1 MKRPLCILCLLISL
15 FVVISTTFSQE
26 KQFNSNLPEEGETIS
41 LTGVV
46 NEIELKNM
54 LGYTAV
60 KVYLANVSLDDR
72 SASKIQNAYMEDI
85 HSSKMQNAYMEDIH
99 SSKTK
104 NVYMDEE
111 VITKEITYEGVLLQL
126 KSKEKLPHLGQ
137 RIEVSGKV
145 SYFTKATNDGQF
157 DERTYY
163 KTEGMDFKLK
173 SVSIKNRS
181 SDYSRIRD
189 ALWILRKNI
198 GTKIDEALPEDE
210 ASIMKTML
218 LGDKEDLDEEK
229 KSLYQRTGI
238 AHVLAISGLHV
249 SLIGMG
255 LFKILK
261 KLRLGHKK
269 SSLISILFVFFYGAL
284 TGFSV
289 STIRACVMLS
299 ISLIAVLLGRSYDL
313 LTALSL
319 IGCITLVREPLYIQH
334 GGFAFS
340 YGCVLGIGIL
350 MPTLADVKGKKK
362 VVLSSLTMV
371 VTGLPL
377 YYWYFFQLPVYSV
390 FLNFLVIPVMGVL
403 VPCGITLLVGIYL
416 FNPIANI
423 SRIVIVGILKL
434 FEVLAVWADEMP
446 GHFLT
451 AGRPKIWQVIAY
463 IFVLMG
469 MYIYKKKL
477 SHGRRCFLA
486 IMAMLMLTLR
496 FGDGMKVTFLDVG
509 QGDSIILSSENRI
522 YVGGI
527 MSPQTILVDCGS
539 SDVSKVGKYRLIEY
553 LKYHG
558 IWKVDMAVVTH
569 PDEDHICGLRE
580 VINEGRKE
588 GITISKI
595 VLGDVL
601 NKEEALENLIG
612 SENSDAVSVVGNGT
626 LVNGITAN
634 GATANDITANDI
646 KVNGIKVE
654 FIAEGDSIRFGDNGE
669 IVCLNPQRGRLY
681 GDTNESSVVLL
692 GKFGKESVLL
702 TGDVCAEAERRVSSY
717 INSEYINGGSA
728 GTSYV
733 NRNYDDES
741 ISVLKVAHHGS
752 KNSTTDEFLRNVK
765 SKIAII
771 SCGKNNSYGHPH
783 KETLER
789 LTKAGCKIFTTQ
801 SSGCITVRINKE
813 GKCVVTEFK

>member
-1 MKRPLCILCLLISL
+1 MKRPLSILCLLISL

-46 NEIELKNM
+46 NDIELKNM

-60 KVYLANVSLDDR
+60 KVYLADVSLDDR
-72 SASKIQNAYMEDI
+72 ST
-85 HSSKMQNAYMEDIH
+85 
-99 SSKTK
+99 SKTQ

-126 KSKEKLPHLGQ
+126 KSKEKLPRLGQ

-362 VVLSSLTMV
+362 VVLSSLTML

-477 SHGRRCFLA
+477 SHGRRWFLA

-612 SENSDAVSVVGNGT
+612 SENSDDVSVVENGT
-626 LVNGITAN
+626 L
-634 GATANDITANDI
+634 
-646 KVNGIKVE
+646 VNGIKVE

-717 INSEYINGGSA
+717 INSEHINGGSV

-733 NRNYDDES
+733 NKNYDDES

-752 KNSTTDEFLRNVK
+752 KNSTTNEFLRNVK

-771 SCGKNNSYGHPH
+771 SCGKNNYYGHPH
-783 KETLER
+783 KETIER